1 MSRLV
6 LTLLAASVAL
16 VNQTLPAGESARDG
30 WAFESPRAEIQ
41 PAASWRPD
49 GGRTGSGV
57 LMIQSDDRDG
67 LTGLWKKTVPIEG
80 GAYVRFSA
88 SRRATNV
95 RHVRRTG
102 AARIIWLNEAGQNVR
117 HDEPSFASYRPGERP
132 RAEPEFPADGA
143 TIDGWTE
150 VAGTFQVPT
159 EATQARIELHF
170 RWGDPNSRVEWSDVS
185 LKKIPAPK
193 PRTVRLATIHHQP
206 RAGKTPKE
214 KREQFASLIADAAN
228 QQADFVVLP
237 ETLTYYGTGLKYVDV
252 AETVPGPSTDY
263 FGSLAKKHDLYIVA
277 GLLERDGHLV
287 YNVAVLLG
295 PDGKIAGKYRKVTL
309 PRGEIEGGIM
319 PGNEYPVFETRFGK
333 VGMMICYD
341 GFFPEVAREL
351 SNNGAEVIAWPV
363 WGCNPLLGA
372 ARACENHVYVVSST
386 YTDVSSNWMIS
397 AVYGH
402 DGQPLAQAKEWGSV
416 AVAEV
421 DLNKPL
427 HWQSLGD
434 FKAQI
439 VRHRPVTPGELIT
452 PYSLLQSS
460 DDSHNGDDVDGSGD
474 E

>member
-6 LTLLAASVAL
+6 FTLIAVTGFLHCQSL
-16 VNQTLPAGESARDG
+16 VAGELKHDG
-30 WAFESPRAEIQ
+30 WTFESPRSEIQ
-41 PAASWRPD
+41 PEVKWLPD
-49 GGRTGSGV
+49 GGRTGHGALV
-57 LMIQSDDRDG
+57 IQSDNRDG
-67 LTGLWKKTVPIEG
+67 LTGLWKKTVSVEG

-88 SRRATNV
+88 SRSTKNV
-95 RHVRRTG
+95 DHVRRTG
-102 AARIIWLNEAGQNVR
+102 TARVIWLDDAGKKVQ

-132 RAEPEFPADGA
+132 RAEPEFPADGQ
-143 TIDGWTE
+143 TTDGWTE
-150 VAGTFQVPT
+150 VAGTYHVPSD
-159 EATQARIELHF
+159 ATQAQLELHF
-170 RWGDPNSRVEWSDVS
+170 RWGSPKSRVEWSDIS
-185 LKKIPAPK
+185 LTKIPTPK
-193 PRTVRLATIHHQP
+193 PRQVRLATIHHRP
-206 RAGKTPKE
+206 REGKTPKE
-214 KREQFASLIADAAN
+214 KREQFASLIADAAR
-228 QQADFVVLP
+228 QKADFVVLP

-252 AETVPGPSTDY
+252 AESVPGPSTDY
-263 FGSLAKKHDLYIVA
+263 FGELAKKHDLYIVA
-277 GLLERDGHLV
+277 GLLERDKHLV

-295 PDGKIAGKYRKVTL
+295 PDGKITGKYRKVTL
-309 PRGEIEGGIM
+309 PRGEVEGGIM

-372 ARACENHVYVVSST
+372 ARACENHVYVISST

-397 AVYGH
+397 AIYGH
-402 DGQPLAQAKEWGSV
+402 DGRPLAQAKEWGSV
-416 AVAEV
+416 AVTKV

-439 VRHRPVTPGELIT
+439 VRHRPVTPGELK
-452 PYSLLQSS
+452 PKSNS
-460 DDSHNGDDVDGSGD
+460 

>member
-1 MSRLV
+1 MSRFILPFVTLAILLV
-6 LTLLAASVAL
+6 DLSS
-16 VNQTLPAGESARDG
+16 NAGELEHDG
-30 WAFESPRAEIQ
+30 WVFESPRAEIQ
-41 PAASWRPD
+41 PLAKWLPD
-49 GGRTGSGV
+49 GGRTGSGALV
-57 LMIQSDDRDG
+57 IQSDDRNG
-67 LTGLWKKTVPIEG
+67 LTGLWKRTISVEG
-80 GAYVRFSA
+80 GAYFRFSA
-88 SRRATNV
+88 SRRAKNV
-95 RHVRRTG
+95 DHVRRTG
-102 AARIIWLNEAGQNVR
+102 AARIIWLDDAGKNVR

-132 RAEPEFPADGA
+132 RAEPEFPADFVTEA
-143 TIDGWTE
+143 GWTE
-150 VAGTFQVPT
+150 VAGTYRVPT
-159 EATQARIELHF
+159 EATQARLELHF
-170 RWGDPNSRVEWSDVS
+170 RWGNPNARVEWSDIS
-185 LKKIPAPK
+185 LRKIPAPK
-193 PRTVRLATIHHQP
+193 PRKVRLATIHHRP
-206 RAGKTPKE
+206 REGKTPKE
-214 KREQFASLIADAAN
+214 KREQFAPLIADAAR
-228 QQADFVVLP
+228 QKADFVVLP

-263 FGSLAKKHDLYIVA
+263 FGRLAKKHDLYIVA
-277 GLLERDGHLV
+277 GLLERDEHLV

-372 ARACENHVYVVSST
+372 ARACENHVYVISST

-402 DGQPLAQAKEWGSV
+402 DGKPLAQAKEWGSV
-416 AVAEV
+416 AVTEV

-439 VRHRPVTPGELIT
+439 ARHRPVTPGEAAA
-452 PYSLLQSS
+452 
-460 DDSHNGDDVDGSGD
+460 